1 MGEPEETV
9 FLVWLVKQTVV
20 ISMRYSLVRLYIFS
34 WISLLDT
41 TVVILMMLP
50 AQAVV
55 SFCSFGEPDHM
66 IGSRGNCCISK

>member
-1 MGEPEETV
+1 MV
-9 FLVWLVKQTVV
+9 LVWLVEQTVV
-20 ISMRYSLVRLYIFS
+20 ISMKYSTVRLYIFS
-34 WISLLDT
+34 WINLLDT

-55 SFCSFGEPDHM
+55 PFCSFGELDHM